1 AFCYYPRFCGKLLQ
15 GRLGKLS
22 ATQHQAPRRHS
33 RQAKQIHWE
42 NTMTTAVI
50 YGIKNCDT
58 VKKARA
64 WLESEG
70 IDYRFV
76 DMREEGITREQV
88 AQWIERLG
96 TEQLIKRRSTTWKQ
110 LGAVE
115 QASISSAGAAIDLV
129 VAHPTL
135 I

>member
-1 AFCYYPRFCGKLLQ
+1 
-15 GRLGKLS
+15 
-22 ATQHQAPRRHS
+22 
-33 RQAKQIHWE
+33 
-42 NTMTTAVI
+42 MTTAVI

-96 TEQLIKRRSTTWKQ
+96 TEQLINKRSTTWKQ
-110 LGAVE
+110 LGAAE

-135 I
+135 IKRPLLETGSHLGTGFKPVDYARVLTER